1 MSLDISDDARGKR
14 SAQGAETNNVIK
26 SALQYLF
33 GDPEAVAIERALAE
47 LRSGRPVIVSG
58 ARGKMLTIA
67 AESVDSQVLARL
79 RQSGLDDARLVL
91 SPARLRLLGHD
102 VQAAASIN
110 IADYEADAL
119 LDVVCQADA
128 RLEVA
133 TPRPACATETA
144 GLELVRLAYML
155 PAAII
160 APVDN
165 GTDTG
170 GIVGVSA
177 SAIDH
182 YCKHVLTAPHIVS
195 RAPVPLEHVG
205 ETEFIV
211 FRGGEG
217 MRDQV
222 AVIVGQPDPDD
233 AVFVRIHSACL
244 TGDLFASLKCD
255 CGDQLR
261 GTVKRMAE
269 TGGGVLLYLDQEGRG
284 NGIANKIRAYKLQHA
299 GYDTYEADEI
309 LGFDLDQ
316 RRFDFAAAM
325 LRELGFTTVRLMTN
339 NPEKVAALRE
349 AGLEVVS
356 SHRVIGRSTEH
367 NVSYL
372 ETKRDRAGH
381 IIANDLKTSGSVGEK

>member
-1 MSLDISDDARGKR
+1 MARRKRAGAPLLTETKIVIDTSL
-14 SAQGAETNNVIK
+14 QN
-26 SALQYLF
+26 LF
-33 GDPEAVAIERALAE
+33 GDPDTVAIERALAE
-47 LRSGRPVIVSG
+47 IRSGRPVIVSSPEG
-58 ARGKMLTIA
+58 AALTLS
-67 AESVDSQVLARL
+67 AESVDSKALQKL
-79 RQSGLDDARLVL
+79 REAGFTDARLVL

-102 VQAAASIN
+102 VQTAGSIEIEN
-110 IADYEADAL
+110 YDAEAL
-119 LDVVCQADA
+119 LNVVCQADA
-128 RLEVA
+128 RLEIA
-133 TPRPACATETA
+133 APRPACGTENA
-144 GLELVRLAYML
+144 GLELVRLAYLL
-155 PAAII
+155 PAAIVV
-160 APVDN
+160 PVDKAAKVASVVRIE
-165 GTDTG
+165 T
-170 GIVGVSA
+170 
-177 SAIDH
+177 SAIEH
-182 YCKHVLTAPHIVS
+182 YRKHVLTAPHIVS
-195 RAPVPLEHVG
+195 RAPVPLEDVG
-205 ETEFIV
+205 DTEFVV

-222 AVIVGQPDPDD
+222 AVIVGKPDPT
-233 AVFVRIHSACL
+233 APVFVRIHSACL

-325 LRELGFTTVRLMTN
+325 LRQLGFTRVRLMTN

-349 AGLEVVS
+349 AGLDVVS
-356 SHRVIGRSTEH
+356 SHRVMGRSTEH

-381 IIANDLKTSGSVGEK
+381 IIAKDLKV

>member
-1 MSLDISDDARGKR
+1 M
-14 SAQGAETNNVIK
+14 NVIDT
-26 SALQYLF
+26 SLNMLF
-33 GDPEAVAIERALAE
+33 GDPDTISIERALAE
-47 LRSGRPVIVSG
+47 IRSGRPVIVTGQEGS
-58 ARGKMLTIA
+58 ALTLA
-67 AESVDSQVLARL
+67 AESVDSRALRRL
-79 RQSGLDDARLVL
+79 RDAGFSDARLVL
-91 SPARLRLLGHD
+91 SPARLRLLGHT
-102 VQAAASIN
+102 VETAASID
-110 IADYEADAL
+110 IADYDAESL
-119 LDVVCQADA
+119 LNLICQVDA
-128 RLEVA
+128 KLETA
-133 TPRPACATETA
+133 TPRPARETEGA
-144 GLELVRLAYML
+144 GLELVRLAYLL
-155 PAAII
+155 PAAIVVPLDG
-160 APVDN
+160 ADVS
-165 GTDTG
+165 
-170 GIVGVSA
+170 GVVKIETT
-177 SAIDH
+177 AIDH
-182 YCKHVLTAPHIVS
+182 YRTHVLTAPHIVS
-195 RAPVPLEHVG
+195 RAPVPLEDVG
-205 ETEFIV
+205 ETEFVV

-222 AVIVGQPDPDD
+222 AIIVGKPDPQEP
-233 AVFVRIHSACL
+233 VFVRIHSACL

-349 AGLEVVS
+349 AGLNVAS
-356 SHRVIGRSTEH
+356 SHRVVGRSTEQ

-381 IIANDLKTSGSVGEK
+381 IIAKDLKV

>member
-1 MSLDISDDARGKR
+1 MTILADTRPGRNPSSTETITVSETSL
-14 SAQGAETNNVIK
+14 QN
-26 SALQYLF
+26 LF
-33 GDPEAVAIERALAE
+33 GDPDTVAIERALAE
-47 LRSGRPVIVSG
+47 IRSGRPVIVSG
-58 ARGKMLTIA
+58 EAGSALTLA
-67 AESVDSQVLARL
+67 AESVDSTGLSKL
-79 RQSGLDDARLVL
+79 RDAGFSDARLVL

-102 VQAAASIN
+102 VQTAASID
-110 IADYEADAL
+110 IETYDAETL
-119 LDVVCQADA
+119 LNVVCQADA
-128 RLEVA
+128 RLDVA
-133 TPRPACATETA
+133 APRPAHATEAA
-144 GLELVRLAYML
+144 GLELVRLAYLL
-155 PAAII
+155 PAAIVMPI
-160 APVDN
+160 ESDLNVS
-165 GTDTG
+165 
-170 GIVGVSA
+170 GVVEIEAA
-177 SAIDH
+177 SIEH
-182 YCKHVLTAPHIVS
+182 YRQHVLTAPHIVS
-195 RAPVPLEHVG
+195 RAPVPLEDVG
-205 ETEFIV
+205 ETEFVV

-222 AVIVGQPDPDD
+222 AVIVGDPDPSEP
-233 AVFVRIHSACL
+233 VFVRIHSACL

-299 GYDTYEADEI
+299 GYDTFEADEI

-325 LRELGFTTVRLMTN
+325 LRELGFNSVKLMTN

-349 AGLEVVS
+349 AGLDVVS
-356 SHRVIGRSTEH
+356 SHRVLGRSTEH

-381 IIANDLKTSGSVGEK
+381 IIAKDLKA

>member
-1 MSLDISDDARGKR
+1 VPVRL
-14 SAQGAETNNVIK
+14 ETPPACGPWREIEIIIVTDTSI
-26 SALQYLF
+26 QDLF
-33 GDPEAVAIERALAE
+33 GDLNTIAVERALAE
-47 LRSGRPVIVSG
+47 IRSGRPVVVSSAEG
-58 ARGKMLTIA
+58 AALALA
-67 AESVDSQVLARL
+67 AESVDSSALAKL
-79 RQSGLDDARLVL
+79 RQVGFTDTRLVL
-91 SPARLRLLGHD
+91 SPARLRLLGHK
-102 VQAAASIN
+102 VETAASLPVTDDD
-110 IADYEADAL
+110 AEAL
-119 LDVVCQADA
+119 LNLVCQADA
-128 RLEVA
+128 KLAVA
-133 TPRPACATETA
+133 RPRPANEPETA
-144 GLELVRLAYML
+144 GLELVRLAYLL
-155 PAAII
+155 PAAIVVPVEDASRI
-160 APVDN
+160 ADVISIE
-165 GTDTG
+165 T
-170 GIVGVSA
+170 
-177 SAIDH
+177 SAIEH
-182 YCKHVLTAPHIVS
+182 YRTQVLTAPHIVS
-195 RAPVPLEHVG
+195 RAPVPLEDVG

-222 AVIVGQPDPDD
+222 AVIVGRPDPEEP
-233 AVFVRIHSACL
+233 VYVRIHSACL

-269 TGGGVLLYLDQEGRG
+269 TGGGILLYLDQEGRG

-325 LRELGFTTVRLMTN
+325 LRELGFTSVRLMTN

-349 AGLEVVS
+349 AGLDVAS
-356 SHRVIGRSTEH
+356 SHRVTGRSTEH

-381 IIANDLKTSGSVGEK
+381 IIAKDLKA

>member
-1 MSLDISDDARGKR
+1 MTSVTDTSLQK
-14 SAQGAETNNVIK
+14 
-26 SALQYLF
+26 LF
-33 GDPEAVAIERALAE
+33 GDPDTVAIERALAE
-47 LRSGRPVIVSG
+47 IRSGRPVIVSG
-58 ARGKMLTIA
+58 EEGAALTLA
-67 AESVDSQVLARL
+67 AESVDSKALAKL
-79 RQSGLDDARLVL
+79 RAAGFRDARLVL

-102 VQAAASIN
+102 VQTAASIEIEN
-110 IADYEADAL
+110 YDAEAL
-119 LDVVCQADA
+119 LNVVCQADA
-128 RLEVA
+128 RLESAV
-133 TPRPACATETA
+133 PRPAHPTETA
-144 GLELVRLAYML
+144 GLELVRLGYLL
-155 PAAII
+155 PAAIVM
-160 APVDN
+160 PVDPV
-165 GTDTG
+165 TDLA
-170 GIVGVSA
+170 GVVRIETA
-177 SAIDH
+177 AIEH
-182 YCKHVLTAPHIVS
+182 YRQHVLTAPHIVS
-195 RAPVPLEHVG
+195 RAPVPLEDVG
-205 ETEFIV
+205 ETEFVV

-222 AVIVGQPDPDD
+222 AVIVGNPDP
-233 AVFVRIHSACL
+233 AGPVFVRIHSACL

-269 TGGGVLLYLDQEGRG
+269 TAGGVLLYLDQEGRG

-325 LRELGFTTVRLMTN
+325 LRELGFTSVKLMTN

-349 AGLEVVS
+349 AGLDVVS
-356 SHRVIGRSTEH
+356 SHRVMGRSTEH

-381 IIANDLKTSGSVGEK
+381 ILAKDLKV